1 MSRAHWQIITG
12 DCAAVLPTLD
22 EPPALVVS
30 SPPYGK
36 LRDYGGHEFD
46 TEGVIAAVAAAVP
59 EGGIV
64 VWNVRELVMPDG
76 FLRCLDAEHAA
87 MFEAHGVHLREK
99 LVWEKPSSGV
109 GRFLGRHGISHEYI
123 LVMTRGKPSRRPTVL
138 RDRPNKT
145 AGEIYT
151 KWRAGEEG
159 WKRTDGRVT
168 VPSHGYRRTV
178 WSCSV
183 GKHHSATDF
192 GRAHEHPAIFPLQ
205 LIRDLIKT
213 YSSPGDLVLDPM
225 CGSGTTVKAAV
236 LEGRRAV
243 GIEIH
248 PPYAELARERMA
260 AL

>member
-1 MSRAHWQIITG
+1 MKDWQIITG

-22 EPPALVVS
+22 EPPALIVS
-30 SPPYGK
+30 SPPYGN
-36 LRDYGGHEFD
+36 LRLFGGHEFD
-46 TEGVIAAVAAAVP
+46 GERVIAAVAAAVP

-87 MFEAHGVHLREK
+87 MFKAHGLGLRER
-99 LVWEKPSSGV
+99 LIWHKPNMGF
-109 GRFLGRHGISHEYI
+109 GRNLGRHGVCHELL
-123 LVMTRGKPSRRPTVL
+123 LVFTRGKPAVRPTILRDIPTINKGATYVSRR
-138 RDRPNKT
+138 RD
-145 AGEIYT
+145 AH
-151 KWRAGEEG
+151 
-159 WKRTDGRVT
+159 GRVKEGKPAI
-168 VPSHGYRRTV
+168 VGDLSYRRSI
-178 WSCSV
+178 WSVSN
-183 GKHHSATDF
+183 SS
-192 GRAHEHPAIFPLQ
+192 GRDKKAFPRTYEHPAIFPLQ

-248 PPYAELARERMA
+248 APYAELARDRMA